1 MPVGGGA
8 AGVIAGLEGLE
19 GGLIAEEAVEG
30 FEVKLGGVEAVDGG
44 DDLEA
49 EFNRIKGVAV
59 SDDEIDPAAGLF
71 RVVGGGGGEA
81 DGDEAD
87 AFELAIVE
95 EVGEGRAVD
104 PGRSDELEGGVC
116 AAADGEIGAFDEA
129 DARAFEADEL
139 RRLDPGEWPALV
151 FAPLPSVCVLDLH
164 WDIEPSWRTLK
175 QAAPGDA
182 AVLSAPAPN
191 PHSVLVWRPQ
201 LEVRFRTL
209 TAAAA
214 GLLRAAL
221 MGQSFAQV
229 CEHAAAEV
237 GPAHA
242 PSHAAGALREWL
254 ADGLFQ
260 SWRVVPAAPPQR
272 A

>member
-1 MPVGGGA
+1 MSALRLQQRELARLIVDPASDSA
-8 AGVIAGLEGLE
+8 AGGLGLSGRLAVYRHAYPE
-19 GGLIAEEAVEG
+19 RLIGALRDNFGTLAQVMGDEG
-30 FEVKLGGVEAVDGG
+30 FRALAQAYVCGHPSRRPSIRWYGQDLPDFMARRPELVAHAAMVDVARLDGAV
-44 DDLEA
+44 
-49 EFNRIKGVAV
+49 R
-59 SDDEIDPAAGLF
+59 
-71 RVVGGGGGEA
+71 
-81 DGDEAD
+81 
-87 AFELAIVE
+87 
-95 EVGEGRAVD
+95 
-104 PGRSDELEGGVC
+104 C
-116 AAADGEIGAFDEA
+116 AFDEA